1 MSTIKNILQKHG
13 MAILA
18 MGLLLLVIW
27 LLFRRCGNSAGPD
40 TVTVIHDTIPG
51 DPYPVEIPRYVPVVR
66 REQRFDTLL
75 REILT
80 PADTAAIVRDYLTV
94 RYYSDTLKND
104 TSMLAVVADSVAG
117 NRIVSRK
124 FTYQNRRP
132 TAINTTI
139 IQPPR
144 QEALVQVYAGVFA
157 GYSAKK
163 QQLLL
168 GPELSVA
175 LRPGPIFRYGYDIAG
190 NSHLVGVG
198 WKISFTRKTKP
209 SQKIL

>member
-1 MSTIKNILQKHG
+1 
-13 MAILA
+13 MALLA
-18 MGLLLLVIW
+18 MTLLLLLIV
-27 LLFRRCGNSAGPD
+27 LLFRRCGPAPVG

-51 DPYPVEIPRYVPVVR
+51 DPYPVEVPRYVPVVR
-66 REQRFDTLL
+66 WERQTDTVTAE
-75 REILT
+75 RSG
-80 PADTAAIVRDYLTV
+80 PVDTAAIVRDYLTV
-94 RYYSDTLKND
+94 RFYADTLKND
-104 TSMLAVVADSVAG
+104 TSLLAVVEDSVQA

-139 IQPPR
+139 IRPPR

-168 GPELSVA
+168 GPEVSVA

-190 NSHLVGVG
+190 NSHLVSAG
-198 WKISFTRKTKP
+198 WKLSFKKKP
-209 SQKIL
+209 